1 MFFWNEFLCVSWS
14 WTISVNWQ
22 FSGNRQIWNT
32 VFWIQ
37 LIQKLSIWRMFRQRR
52 FASLLTKSVTD
63 RVMTVELNHR
73 PVNLLTR
80 PLLNEFAET
89 FKSVEVGG
97 DVGAIVLTSGTF
109 REIDTFRFIGKS
121 SKNDQKNVILT
132 RVKMTSGTPGVFT
145 AGLDI
150 MEIYQRTDES
160 IIDYWSQLQE
170 MWISLY
176 SCPIPVICAI
186 NGIFDFDALFP
197 V

>member
-1 MFFWNEFLCVSWS
+1 
-14 WTISVNWQ
+14 
-22 FSGNRQIWNT
+22 
-32 VFWIQ
+32 
-37 LIQKLSIWRMFRQRR
+37 MFRQRR

-132 RVKMTSGTPGVFT
+132 
-145 AGLDI
+145 
-150 MEIYQRTDES
+150 
-160 IIDYWSQLQE
+160 
-170 MWISLY
+170 
-176 SCPIPVICAI
+176 
-186 NGIFDFDALFP
+186 
-197 V
+197 